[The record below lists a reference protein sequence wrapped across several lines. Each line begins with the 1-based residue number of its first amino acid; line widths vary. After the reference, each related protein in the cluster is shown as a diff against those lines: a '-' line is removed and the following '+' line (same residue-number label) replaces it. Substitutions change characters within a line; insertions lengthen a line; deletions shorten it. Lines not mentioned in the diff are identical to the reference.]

1 MLATEVLWIEQMLCF
16 SVMRVSCV
24 VVSIANGAS
33 EGPRLVYPV
42 NAILDLG
49 EAMKGAGILAECWR
63 CCALRVLCT
72 TVLVLKYECCS
83 G

>member
-1 MLATEVLWIEQMLCF
+1 MLATEVLWIEQVLCF

-42 NAILDLG
+42 NAILGLG
-49 EAMKGAGILAECWR
+49 EAMKGLVFLLSVGAAMR
-63 CCALRVLCT
+63 C
-72 TVLVLKYECCS
+72 
-83 G
+83 